1 MKYIEVYND
10 AACKNLFAAF
20 PCQVLDYGGIS
31 GTPKAVNM
39 GGHLYS
45 CLGYIN
51 GDFLNFSA
59 PDTTGLVP
67 AFLSTKNRFPEE
79 ALKTFYTKSGF
90 NFKIAE
96 TNHNYTDCKI
106 YELNYN
112 TTEVAGGLSTQVQPD
127 KTCALY
133 FVEVHAFDTT
143 YYGLTAFMRSDSN
156 NLSAAFLTTGDFWE
170 TSFRPDYAYGADPD
184 DGGGQGTGTMT
195 NTGVHRSQNP
205 TGGIP
210 VGGRGLHTYIIS
222 PTGYSSLQNYLWGEG
237 DTLAKS
243 LWQKFLN
250 KTHNPANCVIACF
263 RLPSAFMPTGGAS
276 SGVQLAGVNL
286 PVTGAASFDAY
297 SSHYTEKNVSL
308 GTPLPPF
315 DSWLDYSG
323 VTCKI
328 GVPFCGEIAVP
339 AEKVYNKE
347 VVIKYRCDWFNG
359 NVGATVFAGNTIIAD
374 LTGNCAYN
382 IPVSGGD
389 SGTLDRI
396 GALASGALMIAAA
409 ETGAAAVAGV
419 ATAAA
424 GVAGSQFKT
433 YLNNSNISGSVNS
446 TMNGVAYIEFIIPT
460 TAYSKYQDVP
470 TYKNAY
476 GLPAPAASGIV
487 SDFARGYG
495 EFDVC
500 RTADGLFIPN
510 ATDAEKEEI
519 IKLLREGVIV

>member
-10 AACKNLFAAF
+10 AACKNLYAAI
-20 PCQVLDYGGIS
+20 PCQTLDYGGIS
-31 GTPKAVNM
+31 GTAKAVNM

-45 CLGYIN
+45 CLGNIN
-51 GDFLNFSA
+51 GNLFSFTA

-67 AFLSTKNRFPEE
+67 AFLSTKNRFPNG
-79 ALKTFYTKSGF
+79 KTFYTKSGF
-90 NFKIAE
+90 NFTIKE
-96 TNHNYTDCKI
+96 TSTNYQDCTVTNLK
-106 YELNYN
+106 YN
-112 TTEVAGGLSTQVQPD
+112 NTQVAGNLGTQVQPNT
-127 KTCALY
+127 TCSLY
-133 FVEVHAFDTT
+133 FVEVRAFDTT
-143 YYGLTAFMRSDSN
+143 YYGLTAFQRSDGTSS
-156 NLSAAFLTTGDFWE
+156 LFAAFLTTGDFWG
-170 TSFRPDYAYGADPD
+170 TSFRPDYGYGEEPETS
-184 DGGGQGTGTMT
+184 GGQATGTMP

-263 RLPSAFMPTGGAS
+263 RLPSAFMPTGGS
-276 SGVQLAGVNL
+276 STGVQLAGVNL
-286 PVTGAASFDAY
+286 PVTGAASFDAF
-297 SSHYTEKNVSL
+297 SSHYTEYTVSL
-308 GTPLPPF
+308 GAPIPPF

-347 VVIKYRCDWFNG
+347 VTIKYRCDWFNG
-359 NVGATVFAGNTIIAD
+359 NLGAAVYAGTTIIAD

-389 SGTLDRI
+389 TGTLDRI
-396 GALASGALMIAAA
+396 GALATGILQIAAA

-424 GVAGSQFKT
+424 GVAGAQYKT

-446 TMNGVAYIEFIIPT
+446 TMNGVAYIEFIVPT
-460 TAYSKYQDVP
+460 TAYSKYQNAP
-470 TYKNAY
+470 TYQKAY
-476 GLPAPAASGIV
+476 GLPAPAASG
-487 SDFARGYG
+487 SLSAFAGGYG

-500 RTADGLFIPN
+500 KDLSIFLPN
-510 ATDAEKEEI
+510 CTEAEKNEI
-519 IKLLREGVIV
+519 IQMLSSGVIV

>member
-1 MKYIEVYND
+1 MKYIEIYND
-10 AACKNLFAAF
+10 AACKNLYAAI
-20 PCQVLDYGGIS
+20 PCQTLDYGGIT

-45 CLGYIN
+45 CLGNIS
-51 GDFLNFSA
+51 GNFFVFTA

-67 AFLSTKNRFPEE
+67 AFLSTKNRFPSG
-79 ALKTFYTKSGF
+79 KTFYTKSGF
-90 NFKIAE
+90 NFKITE
-96 TNHNYTDCKI
+96 TSTNYQNCSI
-106 YELNYN
+106 SELKYN
-112 TTEVAGGLSTQVQPD
+112 STQVANALGAQVQPNT
-127 KTCALY
+127 TCALY

-143 YYGLTAFMRSDSN
+143 YYGLTAFQRSDSTSD
-156 NLSAAFLTTGDFWE
+156 LFAAFLTTGDFWG
-170 TSFRPDYAYGADPD
+170 TSFRPDYAYGSDPD
-184 DGGGQGTGTMT
+184 NGGGQATGTMP

-222 PTGYSSLQNYLWGEG
+222 PAGYSSLQNYLWGEG

-263 RLPSAFMPTGGAS
+263 RLPSAFMPTGGSS

-286 PVTGAASFDAY
+286 PVTGAAAFDAS
-297 SSHYTEKNVSL
+297 SSHYTEYSVSL
-308 GTPLPPF
+308 GTPIPPF
-315 DSWLDYSG
+315 DSWLDFSG

-347 VVIKYRCDWFNG
+347 VTIKYRCDWFNG
-359 NVGATVFAGNTIIAD
+359 NLGAAVFAGSTIIAD

-389 SGTLDRI
+389 TGTLDRI
-396 GALASGALMIAAA
+396 GALAVGALQIAAA

-460 TAYSKYQDVP
+460 TAYSKYQNKG
-470 TYKNAY
+470 TYIQAF
-476 GLPAPAASGIV
+476 GLPAPAASG
-487 SDFARGYG
+487 SLSAFAGGYG
-495 EFDVC
+495 EFDIC
-500 RTADGLFIPN
+500 RTADGLYIPN

-519 IKLLREGVIV
+519 IRLLKEGVIV

>member
-10 AACKNLFAAF
+10 AACKNLYAAI
-20 PCQVLDYGGIS
+20 PCQPLDYGGIS
-31 GTPKAVNM
+31 GTAKGVNM

-51 GDFLNFSA
+51 GSLFSFSA
-59 PDTTGLVP
+59 PDTEGLVP
-67 AFLSTKNRFPEE
+67 AFLSTNNRFPSG
-79 ALKTFYTKSGF
+79 KTFYTKSGLS
-90 NFKIAE
+90 FKITE
-96 TNHNYTDCKI
+96 NSTNYQNCSI
-106 YELNYN
+106 SEINYN
-112 TTEVAGGLSTQVQPD
+112 NTQVANGLSSQVQPN
-127 KTCALY
+127 KTNALY
-133 FVEVHAFDTT
+133 FVEVHAFNTT
-143 YYGLTAFMRSDSN
+143 YYGLTGFFRSDSTD
-156 NLSAAFLTTGDFWE
+156 LFAAFLTTADFWE
-170 TSFRPDYAYGADPD
+170 TSFRPDYAYGSEPD
-184 DGGGQGTGTMT
+184 SSGGQATGTMP

-222 PTGYSSLQNYLWGEG
+222 PAGYSSLQNYLWGEG

-263 RLPSAFMPTGGAS
+263 RLPAAFMPTGGAS

-286 PVTGAASFDAY
+286 PVTGAASFDAF
-297 SSHYTEKNVSL
+297 SSHYTEYNVSL
-308 GTPLPPF
+308 GIPSPPF

-347 VVIKYRCDWFNG
+347 VSIKYRCDWFNG
-359 NVGATVFAGNTIIAD
+359 NLGATVFAGNTIIAD

-396 GALASGALMIAAA
+396 GALATGVLQIAAA

-460 TAYSKYQDVP
+460 TAYSKYQNVP
-470 TYKNAY
+470 TYKAAY
-476 GLPAPAASGIV
+476 GLPAPAASG
-487 SDFARGYG
+487 SLSAFAGGYG

-500 RTADGLFIPN
+500 RTADGLYIPN

-519 IKLLREGVIV
+519 IRLLKEGVIV

>member
-10 AACKNLFAAF
+10 AACKNLYAVI
-20 PCQVLDYGGIS
+20 PCQPLDYGGIS
-31 GTPKAVNM
+31 GTAKGVNM

-45 CLGYIN
+45 CLGYISGN
-51 GDFLNFSA
+51 LFSFSA
-59 PDTTGLVP
+59 ADTSTLVP
-67 AFLSTKNRFPEE
+67 AFLSTKNRFPEG
-79 ALKTFYTKSGF
+79 KTFYTKSGLSF
-90 NFKIAE
+90 TIKE
-96 TNHNYTDCKI
+96 TSTNYENCSISNIK
-106 YELNYN
+106 YN
-112 TTEVAGGLSTQVQPD
+112 NTEVAGALGAQVQPN
-127 KTCALY
+127 KQCALY
-133 FVEVHAFDTT
+133 FVEVHAFDTV
-143 YYGLTAFMRSDSN
+143 YYGLTAFQRSDSTE
-156 NLSAAFLTTGDFWE
+156 LFAAFLTTSDFWE
-170 TSFRPDYAYGADPD
+170 TSFRPDYAYGSEPD
-184 DGGGQGTGTMT
+184 NSGGQATGTMP

-222 PTGYSSLQNYLWGEG
+222 PAGYSSLQNYLWGEG

-263 RLPSAFMPTGGAS
+263 RLPSAFMPTGGS
-276 SGVQLAGVNL
+276 STGVQLAGVNL
-286 PVTGAASFDAY
+286 PVSGAAEFDAF
-297 SSHYTEKNVSL
+297 SSHYTQYSVSL
-308 GTPLPPF
+308 GTPEPPF

-328 GVPFCGEIAVP
+328 GVPYCGEIAVP

-347 VVIKYRCDWFNG
+347 VTIKYRCDWFNG
-359 NVGATVFAGNTIIAD
+359 NIGAAVFAGSTIIAD

-389 SGTLDRI
+389 TGTLDRI
-396 GALASGALMIAAA
+396 GALATGILQIAAA

-424 GVAGSQFKT
+424 GVAGAQYKT

-446 TMNGVAYIEFIIPT
+446 TMNGVAYIEFIVPT
-460 TAYSKYQDVP
+460 TAYSKYQNAP
-470 TYKNAY
+470 TYQKAY
-476 GLPAPAASGIV
+476 GLPAPAASGVIG
-487 SDFARGYG
+487 DFAGGYG

-500 RTADGLFIPN
+500 KDLSIFLPN
-510 ATDAEKEEI
+510 CTEAEKNEI
-519 IKLLREGVIV
+519 IQMLSSGVIV

>member
-10 AACKNLFAAF
+10 AACKNLFAAI
-20 PCQVLDYGGIS
+20 PCQTLDYGGIT
-31 GTPKAVNM
+31 GTAKPVNM

-45 CLGYIN
+45 CLGYISGN
-51 GDFLNFSA
+51 FFSFSA
-59 PDTTGLVP
+59 PDTTGIVP
-67 AFLSTKNRFPEE
+67 AFLSTKNRFPSG
-79 ALKTFYTKSGF
+79 KTFYTKSGF
-90 NFKIAE
+90 NFAITE
-96 TNHNYTDCKI
+96 TSGNYQTCSVRDLK
-106 YELNYN
+106 YN
-112 TTEVAGGLSTQVQPD
+112 NTQVANNLGAQVQPNT
-127 KTCALY
+127 TCALY

-143 YYGLTAFMRSDSN
+143 YYGLTAFQRSDST
-156 NLSAAFLTTGDFWE
+156 SEIFAAFLTTGDFWE
-170 TSFRPDYAYGADPD
+170 TSFRPDYAYGAEPD
-184 DGGGQGTGTMT
+184 NGGGQATGTMP

-263 RLPSAFMPTGGAS
+263 RLPSAFMPTGGSS

-286 PVTGAASFDAY
+286 PVTGAASFDAF
-297 SSHYTEKNVSL
+297 SSHYTEYTVSL
-308 GTPLPPF
+308 GTPIPPF

-339 AEKVYNKE
+339 AEKVYDKE
-347 VVIKYRCDWFNG
+347 VTIKYRCDWFNG
-359 NVGATVFAGNTIIAD
+359 NLGAAVYAGNTIIAD

-389 SGTLDRI
+389 TGTLDRI
-396 GALASGALMIAAA
+396 GALAVGALQIAAA

-460 TAYSKYQDVP
+460 TAYSKYQNVA
-470 TYKNAY
+470 TYIQAF
-476 GLPAPAASGIV
+476 GLPAPAASG
-487 SDFARGYG
+487 SLSAFAGGYG

-500 RTADGLFIPN
+500 RTADGLYIPN

-519 IKLLREGVIV
+519 IRLLKEGVIV

>member
-10 AACKNLFAAF
+10 EACKNLYASL
-20 PCQVLDYGGIS
+20 PCQTLDYGGIS
-31 GTPKAVNM
+31 GTAKGVNM

-51 GDFLNFSA
+51 GDFFTFSA
-59 PDTTGLVP
+59 ADTSTLVP
-67 AFLSTKNRFPEE
+67 AFLSTKNRFPTG
-79 ALKTFYTKSGF
+79 KTFYTKSGF
-90 NFKIAE
+90 NFTINE
-96 TNHNYTDCKI
+96 TSTNYQVCSITDIK
-106 YELNYN
+106 YN
-112 TTEVAGGLSTQVQPD
+112 ATQVANGLSSQVQPN
-127 KTCALY
+127 KTNALY
-133 FVEVHAFDTT
+133 FVEVHAYDTV
-143 YYGLTAFMRSDSN
+143 YYGLTGFMRSDATD
-156 NLSAAFLTTGDFWE
+156 LFAAFLTTGDFWE

-184 DGGGQGTGTMT
+184 QGGGQATGTMP

-222 PTGYSSLQNYLWGEG
+222 PAGYSSLQNYLWGEG

-263 RLPSAFMPTGGAS
+263 RLPSAFMPTGGSA

-286 PVTGAASFDAY
+286 PVTGAASFDAF
-297 SSHYTEKNVSL
+297 SSHYTEYTVSL
-308 GTPLPPF
+308 GIPLPPF

-347 VVIKYRCDWFNG
+347 VVINYRCDWFNG
-359 NVGATVFAGNTIIAD
+359 NIGATVFAGSTIIAD
-374 LTGNCAYN
+374 LSGNCAYN

-389 SGTLDRI
+389 TGTLDRI
-396 GALASGALMIAAA
+396 GALATGILQIAAA

-424 GVAGSQFKT
+424 GVAGAQYKT
-433 YLNNSNISGSVNS
+433 YLNNSSISGSVNS
-446 TMNGVAYIEFIIPT
+446 CMNGVAYIEFIVPT
-460 TAYSKYQDVP
+460 TAYSKYQNST
-470 TYKNAY
+470 TYQKAY
-476 GLPAPAASGIV
+476 GLPAPAAAGV
-487 SDFARGYG
+487 LGDFASGYG
-495 EFDVC
+495 EFDVVK
-500 RTADGLFIPN
+500 DISIFLPN
-510 ATDAEKEEI
+510 CTEAEKNEI
-519 IKLLREGVIV
+519 MQMLSSGVII